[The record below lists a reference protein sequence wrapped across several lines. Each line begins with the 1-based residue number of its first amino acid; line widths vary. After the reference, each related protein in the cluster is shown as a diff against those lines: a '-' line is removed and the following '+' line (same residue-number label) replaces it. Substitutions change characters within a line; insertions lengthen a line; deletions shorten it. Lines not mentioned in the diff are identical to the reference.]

1 MENLSEEQIKE
12 MKENSLK
19 SSDSEHPYFLQQNN
33 IYWETGHR
41 TYVPFFHFLIHKYT
55 NKIVDDQIR
64 NFTKRIKSIHHT
76 PFVFHKDGFFR
87 SYYGDPDVNM
97 IFNLNKN
104 TNYIFNST
112 GTLSS
117 YNLLQKNSTYDKPT
131 YVFDQIVMSAY
142 KMDLQDQLEKAI

>member
-1 MENLSEEQIKE
+1 MENLSKEEIEE

-19 SSDSEHPYFLQQNN
+19 SSDSDHPYFLQQNN

-97 IFNLNKN
+97 IFSLNKN

-117 YNLLQKNSTYDKPT
+117 YNLLHNNTTYDKPT
-131 YVFDQIVMSAY
+131 YVFDQILMSAY
-142 KMDLQDQLEKAI
+142 KMDLQEYLEKGN